1 MYKADEIINEAIIE
15 INNQF
20 DDVNIENRPDF
31 LLLDSDGTID
41 SVALVNLF
49 ITIETLIEEKTG
61 KEISVVKEDSF
72 ESELT
77 PFKSVGSLTDYIKS
91 LLNEWN

>member
-1 MYKADEIINEAIIE
+1 MNKADEIINEAISE

>member
-1 MYKADEIINEAIIE
+1 MNKADEIINEAISE

-91 LLNEWN
+91 LLNE

>member
-1 MYKADEIINEAIIE
+1 MNKADEIINEAIIE

>member
-1 MYKADEIINEAIIE
+1 MNKADEIINEAIIE

-91 LLNEWN
+91 LLNE

>member
-1 MYKADEIINEAIIE
+1 MNKVDEIINEAISE

-72 ESELT
+72 ESEST